1 MTDFLATRALYPRAT
16 TNEKGNII
24 MEENKLNTEDTGNEN
39 PTQDDTTST
48 VENAELEAT
57 KAELEATRAELEA
70 ARADL
75 KDKDDKYLRMAAE
88 YDNFR
93 RRSREEK
100 EATYGSALA
109 DTVKEILPIIDNLER
124 ASSYEDGE
132 KVRAGLVMLNTTV
145 SQALGKLGVEAFGEV
160 GEAFDPNLHNAV
172 LHEEDDSD
180 REGIITE
187 VFQRGYRKGNRI
199 IRFAMVKTVN

>member
-1 MTDFLATRALYPRAT
+1 
-16 TNEKGNII
+16 
-24 MEENKLNTEDTGNEN
+24 MEENKLNTEDIENEA
-39 PTQDDTTST
+39 P
-48 VENAELEAT
+48 VAEENTANTESSELEAVKAELEAT
-57 KAELEATRAELEA
+57 KAELEA
-70 ARADL
+70 ARAAL
-75 KDKDDKYLRMAAE
+75 KEKDDKYLRMAAE

-109 DTVKEILPIIDNLER
+109 DAVKEILPIIDNLER

-132 KVRAGLVMLNTTV
+132 KVKAGLAMLSTTV

-160 GEAFDPNLHNAV
+160 GEVFDPNLHNAV